1 MQNPLAS
8 TLEQS
13 SAVAL
18 ARLYVLTRDAYL
30 SAPAVTTG
38 KLAALDELRRVAGR
52 SICAAGSAPGGSG
65 GGSGVASADRAA
77 ILEIAAEIEN
87 VRGVRLVELLRAAMH
102 EVTGVLDAD
111 ARALALLEVL
121 LSTTPPT
128 GFGWA
133 ASPVHL
139 ACDAAGYLAPELS
152 TLALHRLAKAHRAR
166 RRLLT
171 TGARFGLSARAL
183 IEDPTGPET
192 AVADMLGEVLGV
204 GESSARCA
212 AILLIDGGSIDTGRG
227 IAGGAVLDTLR
238 GFHGPDAF
246 VGTALG
252 RVHPTALVHELASL
266 ECALKVRPG
275 LKSAVAGTLEALRED
290 LASTQGRSGPEALR
304 LRASRR
310 AVELAVVRMGAGE
323 RGRLGALTSRRHLP
337 RPGSV
342 APATG

>member
-1 MQNPLAS
+1 MPNPLAS
-8 TLEQS
+8 TVEQT

-30 SAPAVTTG
+30 SPPAVTTG
-38 KLAALDELRRVAGR
+38 KLAALDELRRVTGR
-52 SICAAGSAPGGSG
+52 TTPG
-65 GGSGVASADRAA
+65 
-77 ILEIAAEIEN
+77 LES
-87 VRGVRLVELLRAAMH
+87 VRGVRLVELLRVAMH
-102 EVTGVLDAD
+102 DATGVLDAD
-111 ARALALLEVL
+111 TRAVALLEVL
-121 LSTTPPT
+121 LGTTPPN

-152 TLALHRLAKAHRAR
+152 SLAIHRLAKTHRAS

-183 IEDPTGPET
+183 VEDPTGPEA
-192 AVADMLGEVLGV
+192 AVADMLGEVLGL
-204 GESSARCA
+204 GHAGARCA
-212 AILLIDGGSIDTGRG
+212 AILLIDGGSIDSGRG
-227 IAGGAVLDTLR
+227 LAGGTILDPLR

-266 ECALKVRPG
+266 ECTLRLRPALKPVVAA
-275 LKSAVAGTLEALRED
+275 AVEALRED
-290 LASTQGRSGPEALR
+290 LASAQGRTGDEMLR

-323 RGRLGALTSRRHLP
+323 RGRLGALASRRHLP
-337 RPGSV
+337 RPGHV
-342 APATG
+342 VPAAG

>member
-1 MQNPLAS
+1 MLNPLAS
-8 TLEQS
+8 TVEQT

-30 SAPAVTTG
+30 SPPAVTTG
-38 KLAALDELRRVAGR
+38 KLAALDDLRRV
-52 SICAAGSAPGGSG
+52 AAGSAPDIDG
-65 GGSGVASADRAA
+65 
-77 ILEIAAEIEN
+77 
-87 VRGVRLVELLRAAMH
+87 VRGVRLVEILRASMH
-102 EVTGVLDAD
+102 DLTGVLDAD

-121 LSTTPPT
+121 VGTTPPT

-133 ASPVHL
+133 ASPIHL

-152 TLALHRLAKAHRAR
+152 SMAIHRLAKAHRAA
-166 RRLLT
+166 RRLLS

-183 IEDPTGPET
+183 VEDPTGPET
-192 AVADMLGEVLGV
+192 AVADMLGEVLGLADA
-204 GESSARCA
+204 SARCA

-227 IAGGAVLDTLR
+227 LAGGTILDPLR
-238 GFHGPDAF
+238 GFYGPDAY

-275 LKSAVAGTLEALRED
+275 LKPGVGGALEALRED
-290 LASTQGRSGPEALR
+290 LSSAQGRTAEEMLR

-323 RGRLGALTSRRHLP
+323 RGRLGTLASRRHLP
-337 RPGSV
+337 RPGYV